1 MVKILGSVIF
11 SAFRIPRDQGSCKS
25 ALSSLILG
33 ENQLHSIA
41 AALHSTVYP
50 AYLGT
55 RHLVVTTGKESMPL
69 FTLPLHLKKNIR
81 PGNCKI
87 SEAPMR
93 SLLPWPHPQTSFN
106 KLLHT
111 STQGWNHILRSM
123 YSLYVGLSKQKEIQ
137 GKQFVW
143 QSRESGNARFSAL

>member
-25 ALSSLILG
+25 ALSSLVLG

-69 FTLPLHLKKNIR
+69 FTLPLHLKKKSDLEIA
-81 PGNCKI
+81 KY
-87 SEAPMR
+87 
-93 SLLPWPHPQTSFN
+93 
-106 KLLHT
+106 
-111 STQGWNHILRSM
+111 LRH
-123 YSLYVGLSKQKEIQ
+123 Q
-137 GKQFVW
+137 
-143 QSRESGNARFSAL
+143 